1 MADTSVI
8 FNILARDNATSTFN
22 KVGKSML
29 TIAGGVISGQAIL
42 GGISKGFAF
51 AKGAA
56 IDFNSE
62 LQQST
67 IAFTT
72 MLGSGQKSKAFLDQ
86 LQSFAK
92 STPFEFGNL
101 VSNAQNMM
109 GMGVAAKNVIPD
121 LRALGD
127 SVASIGGS
135 AQQVDSVTLA
145 FDQMT
150 AKGTLDMGNMN
161 QLMQN
166 GVPSALKVLAASYN
180 VTTGQMIKMIST
192 GKVQSSVALPALIA
206 GIEKG
211 TKSTA
216 ALGGMMDKQSQ
227 TFSGAMSNISDSM
240 TQALAKAFQPFF
252 GIVSSGAQMLAGW
265 LGSST
270 FTTFGAKISG
280 GITDVINIVKFMVG
294 WITGNGSDAID
305 GFSDNAF
312 KKVEGIAAVVNRVFQ
327 TVRTVIGNVIG
338 FVTGT
343 VIPVAKDLVK
353 TFGPI
358 LAGAFG
364 IGLVA
369 IKNLSDALGPLGS
382 GIKTTFGFIADH
394 ATTFRALAIT
404 VGVMV
409 GAMKAWT
416 LATSIWTGVTKL
428 ARDAQVAFSLAMD
441 ISPIGLIIIGVAA
454 LAAGIYYLWTH
465 SSGFRDFFIGMWND
479 IWGFLKGVGSWFAGP
494 FLDFFK
500 GVANWFMGWG
510 KYLLL
515 LLGPIGALGLAALEI
530 WQHWSTVWGFFK
542 AIGAWFAGPF
552 VNFFV
557 GAWNGIAGSA
567 LWLWHNVLDPMWEGI
582 TGGIK
587 FVMNIVTSLINL
599 WLYLANMVIQPVWNG
614 IIKPAITGM
623 GQAFLWLWQ
632 TVFMPMV
639 TGFVIGFH
647 LAGDAATWLWNN
659 AVMPAFHGI
668 ADLAGWLWHS
678 VIEPFGTGI
687 WTAIKTVGAGFTWL
701 WHNAIEPAFHGVQ
714 ALTSWVWHNVLDP
727 AWSGIK
733 KGVNTVGDTFKSVFN
748 SVKDHVSTIFG
759 VIVSAIKGAVNSVI
773 DVINGAIGGIDSVIS
788 KANKIPGVNFP
799 TIPKIPH
806 LAAGGIVRARPG
818 GVLAL
823 LGEGGRDEQVSPLPR
838 GGGGIGGGGTIHVD
852 VHLHGGAVN
861 ASVREVQA
869 YVRESFAGD
878 VDAALRGHA

>member
-1 MADTSVI
+1 MADTSVV

-29 TIAGGVISGQAIL
+29 TIAGGVVSGQAIL

-86 LQSFAK
+86 LQTFAK
-92 STPFEFGNL
+92 TTPFEFGAL
-101 VSNAQNMM
+101 VHNAQNMM
-109 GMGVAAKNVIPD
+109 GMGIAAKDVIPD

-145 FDQMT
+145 FDQMN
-150 AKGTLDMGNMN
+150 AKGTLDMGNLN

-166 GVPSALKVLAASYN
+166 GVPSALKILASSYG
-180 VTTGQMIKMIST
+180 VTTGAMIKMIST
-192 GKVQSSVALPALIA
+192 GKVQSSDALPKLIA

-227 TFSGAMSNISDSM
+227 TFSGAMSNISDSL
-240 TQALAKAFQPFF
+240 TQALAGAFQPFF
-252 GIVSSGAQMLAGW
+252 GIVSGGAQKIATW
-265 LGSST
+265 LGSPM
-270 FTTFGAKISG
+270 FTAFGARVSAGLSG
-280 GITDVINIVKFMVG
+280 AITAGQKF
-294 WITGNGSDAID
+294 ITGFNFHPILGALTS
-305 GFSDNAF
+305 
-312 KKVEGIAAVVNRVFQ
+312 VWM
-327 TVRTVIGNVIG
+327 VI
-338 FVTGT
+338 T
-343 VIPVAKDLVK
+343 KDLVPAVK
-353 TFGPI
+353 DIASTFGPLVVTI
-358 LAGAFG
+358 GKDLYGAVGNLGSVIGPVGATIKDVFGFMANHKTTFQAIGVAIGVVVGYLKLMALQEAIVKGITAAWIPIQLAMDAAMDANP
-364 IGLVA
+364 IGLVV
-369 IKNLSDALGPLGS
+369 IAL
-382 GIKTTFGFIADH
+382 
-394 ATTFRALAIT
+394 
-404 VGVMV
+404 VG
-409 GAMKAWT
+409 
-416 LATSIWTGVTKL
+416 
-428 ARDAQVAFSLAMD
+428 
-441 ISPIGLIIIGVAA
+441 
-454 LAAGIYYLWTH
+454 LAAGIAYLWTH
-465 SSGFRDFFIGMWND
+465 SAGFRDFFIGMWND
-479 IWGFLKGVGSWFAGP
+479 IWGFLKTVGGWFAGP
-494 FLDFFK
+494 FAGFF
-500 GVANWFMGWG
+500 VSAWG
-510 KYLLL
+510 K
-515 LLGPIGALGLAALEI
+515 ITAVTGA
-530 WQHWSTVWGFFK
+530 VWNFLK
-542 AIGAWFAGPF
+542 SVGAWFAGPF
-552 VNFFV
+552 TDFFV
-557 GAWNGIAGSA
+557 SAWNIIAGSA
-567 LWLWHNVLDPMWEGI
+567 LWLWHNILDPMWQGI
-582 TGGIK
+582 SGGIK

-599 WLYLANMVIQPVWNG
+599 WLYLANMVFQPVWNG
-614 IIKPAITGM
+614 VIKPMITGL

-639 TGFVIGFH
+639 TGFVTGFH

-659 AVMPAFHGI
+659 AVMPAFHGV
-668 ADLAGWLWHS
+668 ADLAGWLWHA
-678 VIEPFGTGI
+678 VIEPFGNGI
-687 WTAIKTVGAGFTWL
+687 WTAIKTLGAGFTWL
-701 WHNAIEPAFHGVQ
+701 WHNAIEPAFRGVQ
-714 ALTSWVWHNVLDP
+714 ALASWLWHNVLDP

-733 KGVNTVGDTFKSVFN
+733 KGVTTVGDAFKSVFS

-759 VIVSAIKGAVNSVI
+759 GIVSAIKGAINSVI
-773 DVINGAIGGIDSVIS
+773 DVINGAIGRVDDVIS

-799 TIPKIPH
+799 TLPKIPH

-878 VDAALRGHA
+878 VNAALQGHA